1 MKLIHGP
8 EDVAVGDLV
17 RFEVGIADRRGHREA
32 RVVAVRDT
40 EIDVDGPRKA
50 RTLKMWKDSKSFLYP
65 RREHLLHVVEPIDL
79 WMREKPAGFDLRPS
93 GIMNRSD
100 LAEIDVDSL
109 LSMTPEEA
117 SAKLLAFIEWL
128 QRRPS

>member
-17 RFEVGIADRRGHREA
+17 QFEVGNRHRSGAMEG
-32 RVVAVRDT
+32 RVTAVRDT

-65 RREHLLHVVEPIDL
+65 RREHLLRVVEPVDL
-79 WMREKPAGFDLRPS
+79 WLREKPAGFDLRPS
-93 GIMNRSD
+93 GIMNRSE

-109 LSMTPEEA
+109 LTMTPEEA

-128 QRRPS
+128 KRRPS